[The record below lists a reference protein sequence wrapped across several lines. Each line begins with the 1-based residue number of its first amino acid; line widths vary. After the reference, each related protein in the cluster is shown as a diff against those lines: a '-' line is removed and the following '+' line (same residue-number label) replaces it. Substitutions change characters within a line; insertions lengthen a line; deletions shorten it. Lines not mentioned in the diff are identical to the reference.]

1 MSKKSSTI
9 HIEQCF
15 WDLIE
20 DYQKDNGMDSRNLAI
35 ECLLSEYKAL
45 KSLTKIRFNN
55 NQYNLGYESTTNNF
69 KSQKD
74 QEEDPLKK
82 KLQQMEED
90 MPD

>member
-9 HIEQCF
+9 HIEKCF

-45 KSLTKIRFNN
+45 KSLTQINFNN
-55 NQYNLGYESTTNNF
+55 QADVSVNSNASKKDDSNN
-69 KSQKD
+69 D
-74 QEEDPLKK
+74 IIKK
-82 KLQQMEED
+82 KLLQMESD

>member
-9 HIEQCF
+9 HIEKCF

-45 KSLTKIRFNN
+45 KSLTQMSFINQSNLTNEPIVNNTNKFQEKDPMRDKIFEM
-55 NQYNLGYESTTNNF
+55 ES
-69 KSQKD
+69 S
-74 QEEDPLKK
+74 
-82 KLQQMEED
+82 

>member
-20 DYQKDNGMDSRNLAI
+20 DYQNANGMDSRNLAI
-35 ECLLSEYKAL
+35 ECLLSEFKAL
-45 KSLTKIRFNN
+45 KSLTQISFNI
-55 NQYNLGYESTTNNF
+55 NQSNLIDKHTT
-69 KSQKD
+69 KTSAPQ
-74 QEEDPLKK
+74 QEDLLKK
-82 KLQQMEED
+82 KLLQMEDD